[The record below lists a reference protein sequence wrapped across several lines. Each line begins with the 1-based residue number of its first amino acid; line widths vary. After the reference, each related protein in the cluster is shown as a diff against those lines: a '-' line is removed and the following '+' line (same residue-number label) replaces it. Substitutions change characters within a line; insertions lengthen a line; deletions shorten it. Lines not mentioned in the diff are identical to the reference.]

1 MQTFRL
7 NLIFN
12 ENLIDFEPIP
22 SLLFDSSMILDTGEV
37 DALFKLFDPSYQ
49 FVSSNP
55 STVPRTKLDYMDPV
69 SNLGTMVLVYLNVVK
84 VTNLNNPDHPCT
96 ISQDFQWTQCVRGF
110 INEATN
116 HKLGSFFGCESNPI
130 SRNVRCQLVN

>member
-1 MQTFRL
+1 MQTFRFD
-7 NLIFN
+7 LILN
-12 ENLIDFEPIP
+12 ENLINFEPIP
-22 SLLFDSSMILDTGEV
+22 SLLFDSSIILDTGEV

-96 ISQDFQWTQCVRGF
+96 NSQDYQWTQCVRGF

-116 HKLGSFFGCESNPI
+116 HKLGSFLRLDDCCRKLAVE
-130 SRNVRCQLVN
+130 

>member
-1 MQTFRL
+1 MQTFRFD
-7 NLIFN
+7 LILN
-12 ENLIDFEPIP
+12 ENLINFEPIP

>member
-1 MQTFRL
+1 MK
-7 NLIFN
+7 I
-12 ENLIDFEPIP
+12 ENSINFEPIP
-22 SLLFDSSMILDTGEV
+22 SLMFDSRMILDTGEV

-96 ISQDFQWTQCVRGF
+96 NSQDYQWTQCVRGF

-116 HKLGSFFGCESNPI
+116 HKLGSFLRLDDCCRKLAVE
-130 SRNVRCQLVN
+130 

>member
-22 SLLFDSSMILDTGEV
+22 SLMFDSSMILDTGEV

-69 SNLGTMVLVYLNVVK
+69 SNLGTMVLVAILYL
-84 VTNLNNPDHPCT
+84 
-96 ISQDFQWTQCVRGF
+96 TQK
-110 INEATN
+110 
-116 HKLGSFFGCESNPI
+116 HSSPL
-130 SRNVRCQLVN
+130 